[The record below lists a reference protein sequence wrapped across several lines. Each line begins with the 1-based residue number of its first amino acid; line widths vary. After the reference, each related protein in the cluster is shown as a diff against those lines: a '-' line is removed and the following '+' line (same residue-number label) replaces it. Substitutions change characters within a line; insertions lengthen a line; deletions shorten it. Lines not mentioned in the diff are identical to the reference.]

1 VKERVLILGSAKNL
15 FLLKKKQLYN
25 RRRRQRF
32 FMGAFKISNFGAM
45 LIIVCIK
52 KWRSPLVFYRSGSFL
67 HFSTQLKHQTVC
79 TFLSPS
85 RAFPEA

>member
-1 VKERVLILGSAKNL
+1 LILGSAKKP
-15 FLLKKKQLYN
+15 FFALKKKQLYN

-52 KWRSPLVFYRSGSFL
+52 KWRPPLVFYRSGSFL